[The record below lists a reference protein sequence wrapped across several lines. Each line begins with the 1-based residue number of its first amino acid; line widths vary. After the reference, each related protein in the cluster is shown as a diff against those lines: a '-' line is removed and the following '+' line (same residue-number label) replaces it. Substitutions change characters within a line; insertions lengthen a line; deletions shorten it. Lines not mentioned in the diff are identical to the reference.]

1 AAHRRADRY
10 HVPKCGS
17 SGLIRYLRRRF
28 LAGVLILTPTVVTG
42 WIFWKVFS
50 SVDNILAPLQ
60 ARYPIIDWPGVGFV
74 VVLILILLTGIF
86 AGNFIGRR
94 VISQGERVVYNLPL
108 IRRIYTAVKE
118 ISEVFLSDRKT
129 VFREVVLI
137 RYPHKDSFAMAF
149 VTREGTGFFNNLTG
163 KTLLNVFVPT
173 TPNPTSGFLLLV
185 PEKDVIRVPI
195 KVEEGLKM
203 VISGGAFTANAI
215 GEKIN

>member
-1 AAHRRADRY
+1 M
-10 HVPKCGS
+10 
-17 SGLIRYLRRRF
+17 IRYLRRRF

-94 VISQGERVVYNLPL
+94 MISQGERVVYNLPL

-118 ISEVFLSDRKT
+118 ISEVFFSDRTT

>member
-1 AAHRRADRY
+1 M
-10 HVPKCGS
+10 
-17 SGLIRYLRRRF
+17 
-28 LAGVLILTPTVVTG
+28 VTG

-173 TPNPTSGFLLLV
+173 TPNPTSGFLLLI

>member
-1 AAHRRADRY
+1 M
-10 HVPKCGS
+10 
-17 SGLIRYLRRRF
+17 IRYLRRRF